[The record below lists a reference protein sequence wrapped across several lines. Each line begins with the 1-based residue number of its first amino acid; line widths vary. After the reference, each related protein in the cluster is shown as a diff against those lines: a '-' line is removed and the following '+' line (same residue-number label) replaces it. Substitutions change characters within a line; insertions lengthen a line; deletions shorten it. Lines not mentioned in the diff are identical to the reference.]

1 MKVLEKYNIEPVK
14 MLWMIVAGVVSA
26 FGITCFLSPMHLYDS
41 GIAGTSLLLSQLTP
55 PWCSLSLFLVILNVP
70 LMLYGLKKQ
79 GVAFTVYSVFAVVV
93 YSVTALIIEY
103 ETNLESGSP
112 IAGTDI
118 LLCAVFGGL
127 ICGAGSGIAVRNGG
141 AIDGVEVMAVIF
153 AKSLNL
159 TVGTFMMI
167 YNICLYIICGLIFQS
182 WVLPLYSIVTYYVAL
197 NTIDFIAEGL
207 DRSKSVMIITEKGDE
222 VSKVLMKEFGSGTTI
237 IPAKGGFTSKER
249 TVVYFVVNRFQ
260 IARMRQLVHRADPHA
275 YLTISEV
282 ADIYK
287 FEQGQTGNK

>member
-141 AIDGVEVMAVIF
+141 AIDGIEVMAVIF

-167 YNICLYIICGLIFQS
+167 YNFCLYIICGLIFQS

-287 FEQGQTGNK
+287 SEQGQTGNK

>member
-141 AIDGVEVMAVIF
+141 AIDGIEVMAVIF

>member
-1 MKVLEKYNIEPVK
+1 MSVFNKYNIEPGR
-14 MLWMIVAGVVSA
+14 LIWMAVAGIVSA
-26 FGITCFLSPMHLYDS
+26 FGITCFLSPMHVDDS
-41 GIAGTSLLLSQLTP
+41 GIAGTSLLLSQVTP
-55 PWCSLSLFLVILNVP
+55 DFLSLSFFLVVLNVP
-70 LMLYGLKKQ
+70 LMICGLKKQ
-79 GVAFTVYSVFAVVV
+79 GAAFTIYSVFAVLV
-93 YSVTALIIEY
+93 YSVSALIIE
-103 ETNLESGSP
+103 TILDLSAESP
-112 IAGTDI
+112 VAGTDI

-127 ICGAGSGIAVRNGG
+127 ICGAGSGLAVRHGG

-167 YNICLYIICGLIFQS
+167 YNLCLYIFCGLVFHS
-182 WVLPLYSIVTYYVAL
+182 WTVPLYSIITYYIAL

-207 DRSKSVMIITEKGDE
+207 DRSKSVMIVTEKGEE
-222 VSKVLMKEFGSGTTI
+222 VSKVLMREFGSGTTI
-237 IPAKGGFTSKER
+237 IPAKGGFTSKDR

-260 IARMRQLVHRADPHA
+260 IARMRQLVHKADPHA

-287 FEQGQTGNK
+287 FEQG